1 MARRAVSKTAN
12 PGSNPGSPADLP
24 AAVPSTVGDM
34 EGASQGGDDGRVQR
48 LRARAGHALGRAAK
62 LTERSVDAFFRNHC
76 PQLAASISYY
86 ALLSIFPAAIL
97 MAAIFGFV
105 VGDDEARAEVVDFLF
120 DNLPLSEDQGRRDLE
135 KVVDGVTHNTGALGI
150 VGLVG
155 LLYSASALMGAIRN
169 SLAIIW
175 ETERQRPALRAKAL
189 DVVLVLGFGILIA
202 LSFAATIVR
211 GLAVDLGEDLGF
223 AGRAVD
229 GVLGAFGVL
238 IPLVLSL
245 VAFAVILTVVP
256 FPRPRLRD
264 VWPGIVV
271 AAIGYELAQRGF
283 ALYLDHFGNYSAV
296 YGSLGAVIIFLVF
309 IYIGAMVFLLGGEY
323 AALWPRVRRGEFDD
337 ANGEGRPLGEEI
349 RRFLRGLVFERRGE
363 KRDDSHERDHEP

>member
-1 MARRAVSKTAN
+1 VVTRAVSKTAN

-34 EGASQGGDDGRVQR
+34 EGASQGGDDGRVER
-48 LRARAGHALGRAAK
+48 LRARSGHALGRAAK

-97 MAAIFGFV
+97 MAAIFGV
-105 VGDDEARAEVVDFLF
+105 VIGDDEARTEVVDFLF
-120 DNLPLSEDQGRRDLE
+120 DNLPLSEAQGRRDLE

-175 ETERQRPALRAKAL
+175 ENERQRPALRAKAL

-256 FPRPRLRD
+256 YPRPRLRD

-323 AALWPRVRRGEFDD
+323 AALWPRVRRGEFDAASGD
-337 ANGEGRPLGEEI
+337 GRPLGEEI
-349 RRFLRGLVFERRGE
+349 RRFLRGLVFERRGG
-363 KRDDSHERDHEP
+363 KREESHERDRDP